1 MKNLKSKIEDRRTR
15 IDEASGFGDTKK
27 TAKPTYEEDFDS
39 LVSASEIESEIET
52 LDRAYKDAK
61 SKSVKMAIL
70 KKKNK
75 LQVKLKELKD

>member
-1 MKNLKSKIEDRRTR
+1 VKNLKSKIEDRRTR
-15 IDEASGFGDTKK
+15 IDEASGFGEKK
-27 TAKPTYEEDFDS
+27 KAKPTYEEDFDS
-39 LVSASEIESEIET
+39 LVSASELESEIET
-52 LDRAYKDAK
+52 LDRAYRDAK